1 MITVEKLY
9 AATRG
14 GLDIIL
20 YYYPQANE
28 VVGTRNKFR
37 ARPNEKTASACLRL
51 SGDVWKVVDF
61 GDDGHGLSPIDICMK
76 EENITHFYEAV
87 LHLAGIFN
95 VQDELNRSV
104 NKPRIEKRS
113 ATADEQDGTKIFALL
128 DAIPDSHLKVLGP
141 KVKREH
147 AEALNWHEA
156 EYIGYVKNREVTLKY
171 STEDYPIF
179 MRECRTDDNKVFY
192 KIYEPL
198 NPEKQWRFSYTP
210 EGVKPKDYINGLRE
224 LQTIYGRLNSQSDE
238 DDDAPQREQKL
249 DEVIICSGER
259 DALCCK
265 SMGYQPIWFNSETY
279 QISEDD
285 INLLYRYAKVIYN
298 IPDIDSTGI
307 KKGTELAL
315 RHIDVYTIW
324 LPEWLSNYRDN
335 RGKPR
340 KDLRDW
346 QELRR
351 DINDFRDLLK
361 LALPAKFWTETVNEK
376 SGKKEITIS
385 AVRLYYFLQ
394 LNGFRTLR
402 DINASNTRYIQ
413 VTNNIVKQIK
423 AKDVRRFVR
432 EWSEE
437 RCLNENIRNL
447 IVNSMKFSETSL
459 ENLKEVELDFSSFT
473 HNTQMFFFPNNNV
486 EVTPKEI
493 VVHQRGDTAFN
504 HYVWEENVL
513 QHNYKPLPDMF
524 KMTCIDKEKNLYDV
538 DVMDS
543 KSSPIFGYVINT
555 SRLHW
560 RKEME
565 ERFVD
570 NPEEAKAYA
579 EKNRFRIDGE
589 GLTEEEIREQKQNLA
604 NKIFAIGYMLHR
616 FKSPSRAWAP
626 QAMDNKIGE
635 NGECNGR
642 SGKSFLFKTL
652 SLFMKSVKLSG
663 RNPKLMDNPH
673 VFDQVNI
680 HTDFVL
686 VDDCAQYLSMGL
698 FYDIITSDM
707 SINPKNNQSY
717 SIPFEQS
724 PKFAFTTNYVPADFD
739 ASTEARLLYMVFSDY
754 YHQQTESNDYI
765 ETRSIRDD
773 FGRDLYTFDYPKEY
787 WNADINFLLQCLRFY
802 LSVCESNVKIYPP
815 MDNIITRKY
824 RQDLGNNFEDWA
836 DSYFAE
842 GSANLNKLLVRR
854 EVFETYRKYANVSSL
869 TMQTFTKK
877 LRAYCNLCP
886 YIAEL
891 NPADMCNAQNRISK
905 RIEGVM
911 EDMIYIK
918 TVDTKTIENKSP
930 AEEKKNEP
938 IEVELPF

>member
-9 AATRG
+9 AATNN

-20 YYYPQANE
+20 YYYPQARD
-28 VVGTRNKFR
+28 VVGTKNKFR

-51 SGDVWKVVDF
+51 SGNVWKVVDF
-61 GDDGHGLSPIDICMK
+61 GDDGHGLSPVDICMK
-76 EENITHFYEAV
+76 EDNISHFYEAV
-87 LHLAGIFN
+87 LHLARIFN
-95 VQDELNRSV
+95 VQDELNRSI

-113 ATADEQDGTKIFALL
+113 ANADEKDGSKVFALL
-128 DAIPDSHLKVLGP
+128 NEIPDSHLKVLGP
-141 KVKREH
+141 KVKQEH
-147 AEALNWHEA
+147 AKALNWHEA
-156 EYIGYVKNREVTLKY
+156 EYIGYVKGGEVTLKY

-210 EGVKPKDYINGLRE
+210 EGVKPKNFINGLRE
-224 LQTIYGRLNSQSDE
+224 LQEIYGKLNSQSDE
-238 DDDAPQREQKL
+238 DEDAPRREQKI

-279 QISEDD
+279 QVSEED

-315 RHIDVYTIW
+315 RHIDVFTIW

-351 DINDFRDLLK
+351 DINDFRDLIK
-361 LALPAKFWTETVNEK
+361 LALPAKFWLETVNEK
-376 SGKKEITIS
+376 SGKKEISIS

-402 DINASNTRYIQ
+402 DTNATNTRYIQ
-413 VTNNIVKQIK
+413 ITNNVVRQIK

-437 RCLNENIRNL
+437 RCLNENVRNL
-447 IVNSMKFSETSL
+447 IVNSMKFSESSL
-459 ENLKEVELDFSSFT
+459 ENLKEVELNFSSFT
-473 HNTQMFFFPNNNV
+473 PHTQLFFFPNNNV
-486 EVTPKEI
+486 EVTQKEI
-493 VVHQRGDTAFN
+493 VVHQRGDTAFD

-513 QHNYKPLPDMF
+513 PHNFKTLPDMF
-524 KMTCIDKEKNLYDV
+524 KITCTDKDENLYDI
-538 DVMDS
+538 DVLDS
-543 KSSPIFGYVINT
+543 NASPVFGYVINA

-560 RKEME
+560 RQEME
-565 ERFVD
+565 YRFE
-570 NPEEAKAYA
+570 NKPEEASAYA
-579 EKNRFRIDGE
+579 KSHKFCINGE
-589 GLTEEEIREQKQNLA
+589 GLSEEEIREQKQCLV

-673 VFDQVNI
+673 VFDQVNV

-707 SINPKNNQSY
+707 TINPKNNQSY
-717 SIPFEQS
+717 TIPFEQS
-724 PKFAFTTNYVPADFD
+724 PKFGFTTNYVPADFD
-739 ASTEARLLYMVFSDY
+739 SSTEARMLYMVFSDY
-754 YHQQTESNDYI
+754 YHQQTESNDYL

-773 FGRDLYTFDYPKEY
+773 FGRDLYTYDYPEKD
-787 WNADINFLLQCLRFY
+787 WNADINFFLQCLRFY
-802 LSVCESNVKIYPP
+802 LSICDSNAKIYPP
-815 MDNIITRKY
+815 MKNIIQRKY

-836 DSYFAE
+836 NSYFAE
-842 GSANLNKLLVRR
+842 KSDKLNKLLVRR

-869 TMQTFTKK
+869 TMQKFTKK
-877 LRAYCNLCP
+877 LRAFCHLCP
-886 YIAEL
+886 YIEEL
-891 NPADMCNAQNRISK
+891 NPKDLCNSQNRIL
-905 RIEGVM
+905 RRFDNEV
-911 EDMIYIK
+911 EDMIFIK
-918 TVDTKTIENKSP
+918 TVSKE
-930 AEEKKNEP
+930 EEKTDKQLV
-938 IEVELPF
+938 EVELPF

>member
-9 AATRG
+9 AATRN

-20 YYYPQANE
+20 HYYPQANE
-28 VVGTRNKFR
+28 VVGTKNKFR
-37 ARPNEKTASACLRL
+37 ARPSEKTASACLRL

-61 GDDGHGLSPIDICMK
+61 GDDGHAMSPVDICMK

-87 LHLAGIFN
+87 LHLARIFN
-95 VQDELNRSV
+95 VQDELNRSI
-104 NKPRIEKRS
+104 NKPRIEKRR
-113 ATADEQDGTKIFALL
+113 ANADEKEGTKVFSFLKS
-128 DAIPDSHLKVLGP
+128 IPDAHLKVLGP

-156 EYIGYVKNREVTLKY
+156 EYIGNVKNGEVTLKY
-171 STEDYPIF
+171 STDDYPIF
-179 MRECRTDDNKVFY
+179 MRECRTEGNQVFY

-210 EGVKPKDYINGLRE
+210 EGVKPKNYINGLRE
-224 LQTIYGRLNSQSDE
+224 LQELYGKLNAQADDE
-238 DDDAPQREQKL
+238 EDAPTREQKI

-259 DALCCK
+259 DTLCCR
-265 SMGYQPIWFNSETY
+265 SMGYQPIWFNSETH
-279 QISEDD
+279 QVTEED

-298 IPDIDSTGI
+298 IPDIDSTGV

-324 LPEWLSNYRDN
+324 LPEWLSTFRDN

-361 LALPAKFWTETVNEK
+361 LALPAKFWVETVNEK
-376 SGKKEITIS
+376 SGKKEISIS

-402 DINASNTRYIQ
+402 DNFATNTRYIQ
-413 VTNNIVKQIK
+413 INNNVVKQIK

-437 RCLNENIRNL
+437 NCLNENVRNL

-473 HNTQMFFFPNNNV
+473 PNTQLFFFKNNAV
-486 EVTPKEI
+486 EVTRNDI
-493 VVHQRGDTAFN
+493 LVHQRGDSSFN
-504 HYVWEENVL
+504 HFVWEENVI
-513 QHNYKPLPDMF
+513 QHNYKSLPDMF
-524 KMTCIDKEKNLYDV
+524 KISCIDKDENLYDI
-538 DVMDS
+538 DVLDS
-543 KSSPIFGYVINT
+543 NASPVFGYVINA

-565 ERFVD
+565 ERFEN
-570 NPEEAKAYA
+570 NPEEAEAYA
-579 EKNRFRIDGE
+579 KTHKFCINGE
-589 GLTEEEIREQKQNLA
+589 GLTDEEIREQKQCLV

-673 VFDQVNI
+673 VFDQVNV

-707 SINPKNNQSY
+707 TINPKNNQSY
-717 SIPFEQS
+717 TIPFEQS
-724 PKFAFTTNYVPADFD
+724 PKFGFTTNYVPADFD
-739 ASTEARLLYMVFSDY
+739 SSTEARMLYMVFSDY
-754 YHQQTESNDYI
+754 YHQQTESNDYL

-773 FGRDLYTFDYPKEY
+773 FGRDLYTYDYPEKD
-787 WNADINFLLQCLRFY
+787 WNADTNFLMQCLRFY

-815 MDNIITRKY
+815 MDNIIQRKY

-869 TMQTFTKK
+869 TMQKFTKK
-877 LRAYCNLCP
+877 LLAFCHLCP
-886 YIAEL
+886 YIEEL
-891 NPADMCNAQNRISK
+891 NPKDMCNSQNRIIK
-905 RIEGVM
+905 RVDDNV
-911 EDMIYIK
+911 EDMIFIK
-918 TVDTKTIENKSP
+918 TVSVSNVPKADNTTKP
-930 AEEKKNEP
+930 DEP
-938 IEVELPF
+938 VEAVLPF

>member
-9 AATRG
+9 AATRN

-20 YYYPQANE
+20 HYYPQANE
-28 VVGTRNKFR
+28 VVGTKNKFR
-37 ARPNEKTASACLRL
+37 ARPTEKTASACLRL
-51 SGDVWKVVDF
+51 LGDVWKVVDF
-61 GDDGHGLSPIDICMK
+61 GDDGHALSPIDICMK
-76 EENITHFYEAV
+76 EDNITHFYEAV
-87 LHLAGIFN
+87 LHLARIFN
-95 VQDELNRSV
+95 VSDELNRSV
-104 NKPRIEKRS
+104 NKPRIEKRA
-113 ATADEQDGTKIFALL
+113 ATAEEEDGTKVFALL
-128 DAIPDSHLKVLGP
+128 DKIPDSHLKVLGP

-179 MRECRTDDNKVFY
+179 MRECRTDDGKVFY

-210 EGVKPKDYINGLRE
+210 EGVKPKDFINGLRE
-224 LQTIYGRLNSQSDE
+224 LQSIYGKLNSASDEE

-279 QISEDD
+279 QISEAD

-298 IPDIDSTGI
+298 IPDIDATGI
-307 KKGTELAL
+307 KKGSELAL

-324 LPEWLSNYRDN
+324 LPEWLSTFRDN

-351 DINDFRDLLK
+351 DINDFRDLIK
-361 LALPAKFWTETVNEK
+361 LALPAKFWVETVNEK
-376 SGKKEITIS
+376 SGKKELSLS

-402 DINASNTRYIQ
+402 DANAATTRYIQ

-437 RCLNENIRNL
+437 RCLPENIRNL

-459 ENLKEVELDFSSFT
+459 ENLKEVELDFSSST
-473 HNTQMFFFPNNNV
+473 DNTQLMYFNRKTV
-486 EVTPKEI
+486 EVTPTEI
-493 VVHQRGDTAFN
+493 IIHQQGDTSFN
-504 HYVWEENVL
+504 RFVWQENVL
-513 QHNYKPLPDMF
+513 PYEFSLLQDFFSVSRKDNDEGVPVFDIAVHNS
-524 KMTCIDKEKNLYDV
+524 TA
-538 DVMDS
+538 
-543 KSSPIFGYVINT
+543 SPVFGYVINS

-565 ERFVD
+565 ERFEND
-570 NPEEAKAYA
+570 TAKAEEYA
-579 EKNRFRIDGE
+579 KSHKFCINGE
-589 GLTEEEIREQKQNLA
+589 GLSDDEIAEQKQNLI
-604 NKIFAIGYMLHR
+604 NKVFAIGYMLHR

-642 SGKSFLFKTL
+642 SGKSFLFKAL
-652 SLFMKSVKLSG
+652 STFMKTVKLSG

-673 VFDQVNI
+673 VFDQVNV

-698 FYDIITSDM
+698 FYDLITSDM
-707 SINPKNNQSY
+707 TINPKNNQSY

-724 PKFAFTTNYVPADFD
+724 PKFGFTTNYVPTDFD
-739 ASTEARLLYMVFSDY
+739 SSTEARMLYMVFSDY
-754 YHQQTESNDYI
+754 YHQQTESNDYN

-773 FGRDLYTFDYPKEY
+773 FGRDLFTQDYPEKF

-802 LSVCESNVKIYPP
+802 LSVCKENIKILPP
-815 MDNIITRKY
+815 MENIIQRKY

-836 DSYFAE
+836 NTFFAE
-842 GSANLNKLLVRR
+842 NSSNLNKLLVRR

-869 TMQTFTKK
+869 TMQKFTKK
-877 LRAYCNLCP
+877 LRAFCHLCP
-886 YIAEL
+886 YIEEL
-891 NPADMCNAQNRISK
+891 NPKEMCNGQNRISR
-905 RIEGVM
+905 RIDGEL
-911 EDMIYIK
+911 EDMIFIK
-918 TVDTKTIENKSP
+918 TYPKDKPVTN
-930 AEEKKNEP
+930 NEP
-938 IEVELPF
+938 EIIEVELPF

>member
-1 MITVEKLY
+1 
-9 AATRG
+9 
-14 GLDIIL
+14 
-20 YYYPQANE
+20 
-28 VVGTRNKFR
+28 
-37 ARPNEKTASACLRL
+37 
-51 SGDVWKVVDF
+51 
-61 GDDGHGLSPIDICMK
+61 
-76 EENITHFYEAV
+76 
-87 LHLAGIFN
+87 
-95 VQDELNRSV
+95 
-104 NKPRIEKRS
+104 
-113 ATADEQDGTKIFALL
+113 
-128 DAIPDSHLKVLGP
+128 
-141 KVKREH
+141 
-147 AEALNWHEA
+147 
-156 EYIGYVKNREVTLKY
+156 
-171 STEDYPIF
+171 
-179 MRECRTDDNKVFY
+179 
-192 KIYEPL
+192 
-198 NPEKQWRFSYTP
+198 
-210 EGVKPKDYINGLRE
+210 
-224 LQTIYGRLNSQSDE
+224 
-238 DDDAPQREQKL
+238 
-249 DEVIICSGER
+249 
-259 DALCCK
+259 
-265 SMGYQPIWFNSETY
+265 
-279 QISEDD
+279 
-285 INLLYRYAKVIYN
+285 
-298 IPDIDSTGI
+298 
-307 KKGTELAL
+307 
-315 RHIDVYTIW
+315 
-324 LPEWLSNYRDN
+324 
-335 RGKPR
+335 
-340 KDLRDW
+340 
-346 QELRR
+346 
-351 DINDFRDLLK
+351 
-361 LALPAKFWTETVNEK
+361 
-376 SGKKEITIS
+376 
-385 AVRLYYFLQ
+385 
-394 LNGFRTLR
+394 
-402 DINASNTRYIQ
+402 
-413 VTNNIVKQIK
+413 
-423 AKDVRRFVR
+423 
-432 EWSEE
+432 
-437 RCLNENIRNL
+437 
-447 IVNSMKFSETSL
+447 
-459 ENLKEVELDFSSFT
+459 
-473 HNTQMFFFPNNNV
+473 MFFFPNNNV

-579 EKNRFRIDGE
+579 QKNRFRIDGE

-836 DSYFAE
+836 DSFFAE

-877 LRAYCNLCP
+877 LRAYCNLSP

-918 TVDTKTIENKSP
+918 TVDSKTIENKSP

>member
-9 AATRG
+9 AATQN

-28 VVGTRNKFR
+28 VVGTKNKFR
-37 ARPNEKTASACLRL
+37 ARQSEKTASACLRL

-61 GDDGHGLSPIDICMK
+61 GDDGHALSPIDICMK

-87 LHLAGIFN
+87 LHLARIFN

-113 ATADEQDGTKIFALL
+113 AKPDEADGSKVFSLL
-128 DAIPDSHLKVLGP
+128 DKIPDYHLKVLGP

-156 EYIGYVKNREVTLKY
+156 EYVGYVKNGEVTLKY

-179 MRECRTDDNKVFY
+179 MRECRTEDNKTFY

-210 EGVKPKDYINGLRE
+210 EGVKPKNFINGLRE
-224 LQTIYGRLNSQSDE
+224 LQSLYGKLNSQSDDE

-279 QISEDD
+279 QISEED

-315 RHIDVYTIW
+315 RHIDVFTIW
-324 LPEWLSNYRDN
+324 LPEWLANFKDN

-351 DINDFRDLLK
+351 ELNDFRDLLK

-376 SGKKEITIS
+376 SGKKELNIS

-394 LNGFRTLR
+394 LNGFRTLK
-402 DINASNTRYIQ
+402 DANSSTTRYIQ
-413 VTNNIVKQIK
+413 VSNNVVKQIK

-459 ENLKEVELDFSSFT
+459 ENLKEVELDFSSYT
-473 HNTQMFFFPNNNV
+473 PNTQLFFFPNNNV
-486 EVTPKEI
+486 EVTRNDI
-493 VVHQRGDTAFN
+493 IVHQRGDSAFN

-513 QHNYKPLPDMF
+513 RHNFKSLPDMF
-524 KMTCIDKEKNLYDV
+524 RINCIDKDENLYDI
-538 DVMDS
+538 DVLDC
-543 KSSPIFGYVINT
+543 KSSPVFGYVINT

-565 ERFVD
+565 YRFED
-570 NPEEAKAYA
+570 KPEEAKEYA
-579 EKNRFRIDGE
+579 EKHRFCINGE
-589 GLTEEEIREQKQNLA
+589 GLTEEEIREQKQNLV

-626 QAMDNKIGE
+626 QAMDDKIGE

-652 SLFMKSVKLSG
+652 TNFMKSVKLSG
-663 RNPKLMDNPH
+663 RNPKLMENPH
-673 VFDQVNI
+673 VFDQVDI

-707 SINPKNNQSY
+707 TVNPKNNQSFT
-717 SIPFEQS
+717 IPFEQS
-724 PKFAFTTNYVPADFD
+724 PKFGFTTNYVPADFD
-739 ASTEARLLYMVFSDY
+739 SSTEARMLYMVFSDY
-754 YHQQTESNDYI
+754 YHQLTETNDYL

-773 FGRDLYTFDYPKEY
+773 FGRDLYTFDYPEKD
-787 WNADINFLLQCLRFY
+787 WNADINFFLQCLRFY
-802 LSVCESNVKIYPP
+802 LSICDSNAKIYPP
-815 MDNIITRKY
+815 MKNIIQRKY

-842 GSANLNKLLVRR
+842 GSANLDKLLVRR
-854 EVFETYRKYANVSSL
+854 DVFETYRKYANVSSL
-869 TMQTFTKK
+869 TMQSFTKK
-877 LRAYCNLCP
+877 LRAFCNLCP

-891 NPADMCNAQNRISK
+891 NPKEMCNSQNRISQ
-905 RIEGVM
+905 RVDGVV
-911 EDMIYIK
+911 EDMIF
-918 TVDTKTIENKSP
+918 VKSIP
-930 AEEKKNEP
+930 KEEKKEP